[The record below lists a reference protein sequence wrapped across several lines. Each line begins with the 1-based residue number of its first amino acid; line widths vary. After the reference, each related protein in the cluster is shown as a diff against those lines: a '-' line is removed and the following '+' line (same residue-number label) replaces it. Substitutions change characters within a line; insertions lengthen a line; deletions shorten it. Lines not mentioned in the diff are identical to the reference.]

1 MVRRDLTHRRWL
13 ATLSGSIIIAALFA
27 WLPLEA
33 SAADLRQGSD
43 VTVARTETVN
53 DDIYAGA
60 GTINIGGT
68 VNGNVIA
75 GGGTITV
82 SGNITRDLIVG
93 GGTIN
98 VTGHV
103 GGSIIAA
110 GGNLTLSGPVEH
122 DIVVTGGTIDIS
134 SGATI
139 GRDLLVAG
147 GTATVSAPVTRRV
160 QMSSG
165 SLTLKNHVGGDVRGR
180 VDRLKLDGAQIGG
193 NLDYTSNNAVEL
205 VNGARVAGTTTRH
218 MPTDANSARNG
229 FLGWLR
235 ELIGLFALGLLMIF
249 LLPGLSARAIDTLRA
264 LPWPSLGIGAAILVI
279 TPLVALIIFII
290 GLLIGGW
297 WLGVLLVP
305 IWILVLAVGYVVS
318 GFLLGRL
325 LFAQLGWGG
334 YHDALALLGGLFV
347 LTILGLIP
355 ILGGL
360 VGLAA
365 VVLGAGALA
374 LTVSQRT
381 SWRGAAR

>member
-122 DIVVTGGTIDIS
+122 DIVVTGGMIDIS

-305 IWILVLAVGYVVS
+305 IWILVLAVGYVIS